1 MATFPLPQR
10 LQAEK
15 QIGATVEPYDDE

>member
-15 QIGATVEPYDDE
+15 QIGATGEPYDDE

>member
-1 MATFPLPQR
+1 MAPIPEPQR

-15 QIGATVEPYDDE
+15 QIGATVEPYVDE